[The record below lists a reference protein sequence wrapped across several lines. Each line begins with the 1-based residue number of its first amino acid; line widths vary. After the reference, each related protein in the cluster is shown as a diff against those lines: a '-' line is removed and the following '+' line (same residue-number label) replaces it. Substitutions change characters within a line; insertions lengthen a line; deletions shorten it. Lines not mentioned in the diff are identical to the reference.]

1 MTPINQQNT
10 AMISGPSSLKADT
23 GSKVII
29 IGDEVTTL
37 YSDEV
42 ERTGLMSEVE
52 AKRLSRERKEKEDF
66 LKRKAEHLE
75 MSKAEAS
82 ACQAG
87 AEGIPTPRRT
97 ETEAGG
103 VVCMCADS
111 ASGFCVG
118 GDPRGG
124 GGAGSVLTLPMR
136 HPNLICSAV
145 YSDPTP

>member
-29 IGDEVTTL
+29 IGDEVTPL

-66 LKRKAEHLE
+66 LKRKVEFLE
-75 MSKAEAS
+75 KSKA
-82 ACQAG
+82 
-87 AEGIPTPRRT
+87 
-97 ETEAGG
+97 
-103 VVCMCADS
+103 
-111 ASGFCVG
+111 
-118 GDPRGG
+118 
-124 GGAGSVLTLPMR
+124 
-136 HPNLICSAV
+136 
-145 YSDPTP
+145 

>member
-52 AKRLSRERKEKEDF
+52 AKRLSRERKEKEEL
-66 LKRKAEHLE
+66 LKREAERLTE
-75 MSKAEAS
+75 SKA
-82 ACQAG
+82 
-87 AEGIPTPRRT
+87 
-97 ETEAGG
+97 
-103 VVCMCADS
+103 
-111 ASGFCVG
+111 
-118 GDPRGG
+118 
-124 GGAGSVLTLPMR
+124 
-136 HPNLICSAV
+136 
-145 YSDPTP
+145 

>member
-66 LKRKAEHLE
+66 LKRKVEFLE
-75 MSKAEAS
+75 KSKA
-82 ACQAG
+82 
-87 AEGIPTPRRT
+87 
-97 ETEAGG
+97 
-103 VVCMCADS
+103 
-111 ASGFCVG
+111 
-118 GDPRGG
+118 
-124 GGAGSVLTLPMR
+124 
-136 HPNLICSAV
+136 
-145 YSDPTP
+145 

>member
-42 ERTGLMSEVE
+42 ERMGLMSEVE

-66 LKRKAEHLE
+66 LKRKAEFLAE
-75 MSKAEAS
+75 SKA
-82 ACQAG
+82 
-87 AEGIPTPRRT
+87 
-97 ETEAGG
+97 
-103 VVCMCADS
+103 
-111 ASGFCVG
+111 
-118 GDPRGG
+118 
-124 GGAGSVLTLPMR
+124 
-136 HPNLICSAV
+136 
-145 YSDPTP
+145 

>member
-23 GSKVII
+23 GRKVII

-66 LKRKAEHLE
+66 LKRKAEFLE
-75 MSKAEAS
+75 KSKA
-82 ACQAG
+82 
-87 AEGIPTPRRT
+87 
-97 ETEAGG
+97 
-103 VVCMCADS
+103 
-111 ASGFCVG
+111 
-118 GDPRGG
+118 
-124 GGAGSVLTLPMR
+124 
-136 HPNLICSAV
+136 
-145 YSDPTP
+145 

>member
-42 ERTGLMSEVE
+42 ERTGLMSQVE

-66 LKRKAEHLE
+66 QKRKAEHLE
-75 MSKAEAS
+75 MSKA
-82 ACQAG
+82 
-87 AEGIPTPRRT
+87 
-97 ETEAGG
+97 
-103 VVCMCADS
+103 
-111 ASGFCVG
+111 
-118 GDPRGG
+118 
-124 GGAGSVLTLPMR
+124 
-136 HPNLICSAV
+136 
-145 YSDPTP
+145 

>member
-52 AKRLSRERKEKEDF
+52 AKRLSRERKEKEKF
-66 LKRKAEHLE
+66 LKRKVEFLE
-75 MSKAEAS
+75 KSKA
-82 ACQAG
+82 
-87 AEGIPTPRRT
+87 
-97 ETEAGG
+97 
-103 VVCMCADS
+103 
-111 ASGFCVG
+111 
-118 GDPRGG
+118 
-124 GGAGSVLTLPMR
+124 
-136 HPNLICSAV
+136 
-145 YSDPTP
+145 

>member
-23 GSKVII
+23 GSKVIS

-66 LKRKAEHLE
+66 LKRKVEFLE
-75 MSKAEAS
+75 KSKA
-82 ACQAG
+82 
-87 AEGIPTPRRT
+87 
-97 ETEAGG
+97 
-103 VVCMCADS
+103 
-111 ASGFCVG
+111 
-118 GDPRGG
+118 
-124 GGAGSVLTLPMR
+124 
-136 HPNLICSAV
+136 
-145 YSDPTP
+145 

>member
-29 IGDEVTTL
+29 IGDEVTPL

-66 LKRKAEHLE
+66 LKRKAEFLAE
-75 MSKAEAS
+75 SKA
-82 ACQAG
+82 
-87 AEGIPTPRRT
+87 
-97 ETEAGG
+97 
-103 VVCMCADS
+103 
-111 ASGFCVG
+111 
-118 GDPRGG
+118 
-124 GGAGSVLTLPMR
+124 
-136 HPNLICSAV
+136 
-145 YSDPTP
+145 

>member
-66 LKRKAEHLE
+66 LKRKVEFLAE
-75 MSKAEAS
+75 SKA
-82 ACQAG
+82 
-87 AEGIPTPRRT
+87 
-97 ETEAGG
+97 
-103 VVCMCADS
+103 
-111 ASGFCVG
+111 
-118 GDPRGG
+118 
-124 GGAGSVLTLPMR
+124 
-136 HPNLICSAV
+136 
-145 YSDPTP
+145 